1 MKIKKLKTMKIKK
14 KNVWAVVA
22 ALLLLSSCGASR
34 EMARRQGEAV
44 RRVGEAHMASMD
56 YTSALRE
63 FLKAEKLSWRDHQLQ
78 NDLGLVYMAKNSLE
92 DAEESFKKAL
102 RLKGDY
108 SDAWNNLG
116 SVYLAMKQWDDAIYC
131 NERIIDDLTYAT
143 PHYPLA
149 NLGWAYYNKKEYA
162 TAETHYQRALEFKPG
177 FAMAWR
183 DLGRTYMAMGKMSKA
198 VNALSRGIKAAPSR
212 ADAYFYLGH
221 AWEGA
226 GRPEKAVENHRRA
239 MALWPGSRCAE
250 DAEKQIVRIEKK
262 MSEKK

>member
-1 MKIKKLKTMKIKK
+1 MKIRKKT
-14 KNVWAVVA
+14 VRAVVA
-22 ALLLLSSCGASR
+22 ALLLLSLCGASCGTSR

-63 FLKAEKLSWRDHQLQ
+63 FLKAEKLSWRDHRLQ
-78 NDLGLVYMAKNSLE
+78 NDLGLAYMAKNSLE
-92 DAEESFKKAL
+92 DAEKSFKKAL
-102 RLKGDY
+102 RLKWDY
-108 SDAWNNLG
+108 ADAWNNLG

-149 NLGWAYYNKKEYA
+149 NLGWAHYNKKEYA
-162 TAETHYQRALEFKPG
+162 VAETHYKRALEFEPG

-183 DLGRTYMAMGKMSKA
+183 DLGRTYMAMGKMSQA
-198 VNALSRGIKAAPSR
+198 INALSRSVQAGPSR
-212 ADAYFYLGH
+212 ADAYFYLGQ

-239 MALWPGSRCAE
+239 MSLWPGSACAQ
-250 DAEKQIVRIEKK
+250 DAEKQILRIEKK
-262 MSEKK
+262 MSRKK